1 MVGEIRD
8 KETAEI
14 AIQASLTGHLVLS
27 TVHTNSAINAI
38 TRLRDMGIEPYL
50 LSSSL
55 IFVLSQRLVRK
66 LCPHCKT
73 DDEDSRNILEKY
85 KIEGNAYKPVG
96 CDKCDNTGYKGR
108 LSIGEFVSI
117 DEKISEFIHN
127 SASENEMSDY
137 VFKNNKKIYENGLQ
151 VVANGDTSISELMRV
166 IED

>member
-1 MVGEIRD
+1 M
-8 KETAEI
+8 
-14 AIQASLTGHLVLS
+14 
-27 TVHTNSAINAI
+27 
-38 TRLRDMGIEPYL
+38 

-66 LCPHCKT
+66 LCPNCKT
-73 DDEDSRNILEKY
+73 DDQDSKNILEKY
-85 KIEGNAYKPVG
+85 KIKGNAYKPVG

-127 SASENEMSDY
+127 SASENEMSEY
-137 VFKNNKKIYENGLQ
+137 VFKNNKKIFENGLQ
-151 VVANGDTSISELMRV
+151 VVANGDSSISELMRV